1 MGVYSIYT
9 SADDKIN
16 GSLIIFS
23 WLCLSYSVFALFC
36 EWHHSFISM
45 DSGTRIGTLE
55 TFDPPVGRGGNA
67 AMNNFKT
74 FGLIMCHYLF
84 SMLQI
89 LILKWQ
95 IGPALAICHSHHVV
109 ALWSCCFH
117 EEVKEIFL
125 EAVCEEHTRYET
137 CWCQIRLK
145 EGNDD
150 TGAELRLQ
158 GKTACSSYVKVKWQ
172 VI

>member
-1 MGVYSIYT
+1 
-9 SADDKIN
+9 
-16 GSLIIFS
+16 
-23 WLCLSYSVFALFC
+23 
-36 EWHHSFISM
+36 M

-89 LILKWQ
+89 LILKSQ

-109 ALWSCCFH
+109 AL
-117 EEVKEIFL
+117 
-125 EAVCEEHTRYET
+125 
-137 CWCQIRLK
+137 
-145 EGNDD
+145 
-150 TGAELRLQ
+150 
-158 GKTACSSYVKVKWQ
+158 
-172 VI
+172 